1 MTRSLSP
8 SVTDLAPLLSAK
20 GRVPLLPRLHIPR
33 PRPVGLL
40 AALARTHRL
49 VLLSAGVFAGKTTLL
64 AEFAASGE
72 AGRVFWYS
80 VDEVDETP
88 RVVLEGLVYA
98 VGAPDDPG
106 DDTHLL
112 ARIVGVLG
120 ATTGPTVLIMDD
132 IHRSSACAPV
142 VERLLRYLPS
152 DTCLVL
158 SGHPRETAL
167 PSLYRWLEDQGQ
179 VAHVP
184 SAALRLDEEERARF
198 RVGTG
203 QDGGTWAVDYRR
215 GGQEVVVDGLRQGVL
230 PALAPD
236 LRALIDPLCVLPVA
250 TAVELGAATH
260 QPEGDVTRCL
270 AALRDE
276 TIMLEQI
283 DATHYRLTETARR
296 AGLTGLDERT
306 RAAYCVA
313 MATALE
319 CNARD
324 VAQAAHLYAQG
335 GDIPR
340 ALMAARRV
348 PWWEWQRRQSLALAV
363 AALLP
368 SATLRQASALAL
380 TIARLRL
387 VERGARAVH
396 ASVRVL
402 QPDAPIDRYERLRLL
417 THCAAA
423 RGRPWSVGRCLTQ
436 LERLVAATEPSLT
449 DLDRAYGLVTLGIAQ
464 SLADRYQE
472 AAATLHDALG
482 LLGLAG
488 GNDAWVAHTRLL
500 AQRALAVIHRRLG
513 NLDEA
518 ERLYTT
524 AHAELVRDAMPAAAA
539 ELANNHAVLLQQ
551 RGEHARSADM
561 IRETLASPWS
571 AEPGLRAVLNASLA
585 DALDALGDRAGAAH
599 AVHTA
604 LIAVEDGD
612 VFGLR
617 GHLHARRALLLAEGG
632 QRAAAQAAIA
642 AGAPPR
648 QAATLLARALMHDP
662 LSAEARPA
670 LEEAL
675 TAVGPDIALRAQ
687 VRAHLARVCALHG
700 DRARARVYADA
711 VVGDHAYPLTPREA
725 AILGP
730 HTRRIR
736 QPRQESP
743 HVVTPAPITIRFFG
757 PPVLYVDGHP
767 LGSAW
772 WARSKGRA
780 LLWYALA
787 RGAMGFTREE
797 ACADLYPDMD
807 AEAGGRALRNTL
819 YELRKL
825 LRERCGVAALR
836 SVGARLRL
844 LPEDLGTPWETDTHT
859 VQKRLARLRGGDTDA
874 GDDLPALIAGHYV
887 ADLHDD
893 WVLPHRRYWER
904 EAMHALDLSAAAHE
918 RAGRPTEALACLQRE
933 VEFNPDDTALLRR
946 VMRLYHALG
955 DVGGLRATYAAHCRT
970 MREELDLAPDPRIVT
985 LYEQLTRL

>member
-1 MTRSLSP
+1 MVWSPASAGLPISLQSQATGHELI
-8 SVTDLAPLLSAK
+8 VTLSKVA
-20 GRVPLLPRLHIPR
+20 V
-33 PRPVGLL
+33 L
-40 AALARTHRL
+40 AAPVLKESTARP
-49 VLLSAGVFAGKTTLL
+49 AK
-64 AEFAASGE
+64 
-72 AGRVFWYS
+72 
-80 VDEVDETP
+80 
-88 RVVLEGLVYA
+88 
-98 VGAPDDPG
+98 
-106 DDTHLL
+106 
-112 ARIVGVLG
+112 
-120 ATTGPTVLIMDD
+120 
-132 IHRSSACAPV
+132 
-142 VERLLRYLPS
+142 RLLRYLPS

-167 PSLYRWLEDQGQ
+167 PSLYGWLEDQGQ

-184 SAALRLDEEERARF
+184 SAALRLDDEERARF
-198 RVGTG
+198 RAGTG
-203 QDGGTWAVDYRR
+203 QDGGAWAVDYRR
-215 GGQEVVVDGLRQGVL
+215 GGQEVVVEGLRQGVL

-236 LRALIDPLCVLPVA
+236 LRALIDPLCVLPIA

-260 QPEGDVTRCL
+260 QPEGDVTRRL
-270 AALRDE
+270 AALRDG
-276 TIMLEQI
+276 TIVLEQV

-296 AGLTGLDERT
+296 AALAGLDERT

-313 MATALE
+313 MGTALE

-324 VAQAAHLYAQG
+324 IAQAAHLYAQG
-335 GDIPR
+335 GDILR

-348 PWWEWQRRQSLALAV
+348 PWWEWQRRQSLVLAI

-368 SATLRQASALAL
+368 PATLRQASALAL
-380 TIARLRL
+380 TIARLHL

-402 QPDAPIDRYERLRLL
+402 QPDAPIDQYERLRLL

-423 RGRPWSVGRCLTQ
+423 RGRPWSVGRCIAQ
-436 LERLVAATEPSLT
+436 LETLVATADPSLT
-449 DLDRAYGLVTLGIAQ
+449 GLDRAYGLVTLGIAQ
-464 SLADRYQE
+464 SLADRYHE
-472 AAATLHDALG
+472 AVSTLRDALG
-482 LLGLAG
+482 LLTLVGDDG
-488 GNDAWVAHTRLL
+488 VRCAHTRLL
-500 AQRALAVIHRRLG
+500 AVRALAVTYRRLG

-518 ERLYTT
+518 ERLYTI

-551 RGEHARSADM
+551 RGEHARSAEM

-571 AEPGLRAVLNASLA
+571 AEPGLRAVLHASLS
-585 DALDALGDRAGAAH
+585 DALDALGDRAGAAQAIH
-599 AVHTA
+599 AA

-617 GHLHARRALLLAEGG
+617 GHLHRVAPSSWPE
-632 QRAAAQAAIA
+632 AAS
-642 AGAPPR
+642 APPPR
-648 QAATLLARALMHDP
+648 PRSRREPRRGMRPRSWSTLSCTIRSVWRRDRPWRRRWRPSAPMSRCAPRSGRTSHASTPCAETVPGRESTPTPWSATVP
-662 LSAEARPA
+662 
-670 LEEAL
+670 
-675 TAVGPDIALRAQ
+675 I
-687 VRAHLARVCALHG
+687 
-700 DRARARVYADA
+700 
-711 VVGDHAYPLTPREA
+711 TPREA

-730 HTRRIR
+730 HTRRVR

-743 HVVTPAPITIRFFG
+743 RVVTPASITVRFFG

-772 WARSKGRA
+772 WTRSKGRE

-874 GDDLPALIAGHYV
+874 GDDLPPMVAGHYL

-904 EAMHALDLSAAAHE
+904 EAIHALNLSAAAHE
-918 RAGRPTEALACLQRE
+918 RAGRPAEALACLQRE
-933 VEFNPDDTALLRR
+933 IEFNPDDVALLRR

-970 MREELDLAPDPRIVT
+970 MREELDLAPDPHIVT
-985 LYEQLTRL
+985 LYEQLTRP